1 MILNN
6 YRFEIVLKFQLIRF
20 WVFKFERRRVTIS
33 IIFHWSAYCKNFY
46 FQTVQCFK
54 ISSCSSTSIPLKLSF
69 FHQYSSNEG
78 EENFVS
84 KKFSIPPNLFF
95 SPQIFTIWSYRRR
108 TNQPIIDNAD
118 NDTCRHEINDQQWRD
133 LEVITSTSWKD

>member
-20 WVFKFERRRVTIS
+20 WVFKFERRRFVLPFQLFSTGVHTVKIS
-33 IIFHWSAYCKNFY
+33 ISKRFNVSKFHRALRLP
-46 FQTVQCFK
+46 
-54 ISSCSSTSIPLKLSF
+54 IPLKLSF

-108 TNQPIIDNAD
+108 TNQPIAD

-133 LEVITSTSWKD
+133 LEAITSTSWKD